1 MANTISTTYPVN
13 GSRNFVAKIEITGD
27 GTGDEAN
34 TIVINLASLTGTPST
49 FKIKKVNWD
58 LHGFG
63 AALKWAATAPVL
75 ALALPTYGD
84 EMDFF
89 EQGAPLINN
98 AGAGV
103 TGNLTIDTFGLDA
116 SGRGT
121 IVINGYHS

>member
-1 MANTISTTYPVN
+1 MANTVSTTYAIN

-27 GTGDEAN
+27 GSGDELN
-34 TIVINLASLTGTPST
+34 TVVVNVSSLTNTPST
-49 FKIKKVNWD
+49 FKIKSVNWD

-63 AALKWAATAPVL
+63 GALKWAANTPVL

-89 EQGAPLINN
+89 AMGAPLLNN
-98 AGAGV
+98 AGTGV
-103 TGNLTIDTFGLDA
+103 TGNLTLDTFGLEA
-116 SGRGT
+116 GGRGT